1 MRVLVVDD
9 DPDQLTSLM
18 ALVQL
23 QGYEPHGQ
31 KDAMNVVGCIQEFDP
46 DAVILDIGL
55 PGKNGFDAAREIRAS
70 IGGRR
75 PLLIGLSGQY
85 IKTVDRL
92 LAGPAGFDHYLVKPA
107 EPQVLLDLLKSAE
120 DAKRSR

>member
-31 KDAMNVVGCIQEFDP
+31 KDAMKVVECIQEFDP

-55 PGKNGFDAAREIRAS
+55 PGKNGFDAAREIRAA
-70 IGGRR
+70 IAGRR

-107 EPQVLLDLLKSAE
+107 EPQVLLDLLAAE
-120 DAKRSR
+120 DAKRLR

>member
-9 DPDQLTSLM
+9 DPDQVMSLM
-18 ALVQL
+18 ALVRL

-31 KDAMNVVGCIQEFDP
+31 HDAMQIVDCIREFDP

-55 PGKNGFDAAREIRAS
+55 PGKNGFDAAREIRAA

-92 LAGPAGFDHYLVKPA
+92 LASPAGFDHYLVKPA

-120 DAKRSR
+120 DAKRQP

>member
-9 DPDQLTSLM
+9 DPDQLTTLM

-23 QGYEPHGQ
+23 QGYEPQGE
-31 KDAMNVVGCIQEFDP
+31 KDAMNVVGRIQQFDP

-55 PGKNGFDAAREIRAS
+55 PGKNGFDAAREIRAT

-85 IKTVDRL
+85 IRTVDRL

-120 DAKRSR
+120 GSQRPR

>member
-9 DPDQLTSLM
+9 DPDQVMSLM
-18 ALVQL
+18 ALVRL
-23 QGYEPHGQ
+23 QGYEPHSQ
-31 KDAMNVVGCIQEFDP
+31 NDAMQIVDCIREFDP

-55 PGKNGFDAAREIRAS
+55 PGKNGFDAAREIRAA
-70 IGGRR
+70 IAGRR

-92 LAGPAGFDHYLVKPA
+92 LASPAGFDHYLVKPA

-120 DAKRSR
+120 DAKHLR